1 MKDSERSR
9 SQSWRP
15 FLLLA
20 GTGAAL
26 IVVAIVCAR
35 AFGERLVRA
44 GFEGRGPAWFSDLF
58 RYEKQPALN
67 VLQDLWRDRFV
78 GWTACAIGAW
88 VLGVGLFLAL
98 RSSRPRR
105 WVLLT
110 LLAFWLGFEA
120 IAPPYVERI
129 FHLRNYRF
137 IQDVDHIEPRFG
149 KGWNADFVRGA
160 AEPEDYHPEDLNLLF
175 LGDSFT
181 YGFRLPHAQSFPARV
196 GELLAAEIPDQR
208 PRTVNFGWSSSS
220 PLLSLRRLESIGEKY
235 SPDWVVLSIDMTD
248 FADDI
253 RYENMLARRGLYEYY
268 DKLPLTLKLFEHLA
282 PDLYKRTLLATV
294 GNPPRARFFVSE
306 APLEETRQWIEPL
319 RENVERIAAWC
330 GERAV
335 EFMLVI
341 LPRGYQYDERESPDS
356 WERVRYTVMGPY
368 SLEPFRYFDELR
380 SQVSY
385 PIVSLL
391 EDFQNTDVFP
401 TCFQDDPHWNA
412 DGAEVAAR
420 AMTRELLRYL
430 RD

>member
-1 MKDSERSR
+1 MNDSKQFRSR
-9 SQSWRP
+9 RWRP
-15 FLLLA
+15 FLVLA
-20 GTGAAL
+20 GTGAVL

-35 AFGERLVRA
+35 AFGESLVRA
-44 GFEGRGPAWFSDLF
+44 GYEGRGPAWFTNLF
-58 RYEKQPALN
+58 HYEKQPALN

-88 VLGVGLFLAL
+88 VLGLAL
-98 RSSRPRR
+98 VLASRSSRPRR
-105 WVLLT
+105 WVPLT

-120 IAPPYVERI
+120 LAPPYVERI
-129 FHLRNYRF
+129 FRLRNYRF

-149 KGWNADFVRGA
+149 KGWNSDFLRGA
-160 AEPEDYHPEDLNLLF
+160 AEPGDYRPEDLTLLF

-181 YGFRLPHAQSFPARV
+181 YGFKLPYAHSFPARV
-196 GELLAAEIPDQR
+196 GELLAEQIPERR

-220 PLLSLRRLESIGEKY
+220 PLLSLRRLEAIGEKY

-253 RYENMLARRGLYEYY
+253 RYENMLARRGLYDYY
-268 DKLPLTLKLFEHLA
+268 DKLPLTLKLFESLA
-282 PDLYKRTLLATV
+282 PELYKTVLLKTV
-294 GNPPRARFFVSE
+294 GNPPRGRFFVTE
-306 APLEETRQWIEPL
+306 APLEETEEWIEPL
-319 RENVERIAAWC
+319 RNNVERIAAWC
-330 GERAV
+330 REREV
-335 EFMLVI
+335 EFALVI

-368 SLEPFRYFDELR
+368 RLEPFRYFDQLR
-380 SQVSY
+380 PRVDF

-391 EDFQNTDVFP
+391 DDFQNTDVFP

-412 DGAEVAAR
+412 EGAEVAAQ
-420 AMTRELLRYL
+420 AITRELLTLL